1 MSWEI
6 VMGLEVH
13 LQLATQSKIFSG
25 SSTQFGAAP
34 NQQADAVDLG
44 MPGMLPVLN
53 EEAVRY
59 AVKFGLG
66 IGARIGKRS
75 VFDRKN
81 YFYPDLPKG
90 YQVSQFFSPIVCEGV
105 FDVPLEDGSL
115 YPIRITRA
123 HLEEDAGK
131 SVHDIFNHETGID
144 LNRAGTPLLEIVTEP
159 DFRSAEQAVA
169 YLKALHSLV
178 TYLGISDGN
187 MAEGSMRCDINI
199 SLREKGSREL
209 GTRTEIKNV
218 NSFRFVERA
227 IHCEYER
234 QADILDAGGRITQET
249 RLYDAEQNTTRSMR
263 SKEVANDYR
272 YFPEPD
278 LLPIVI
284 DESYIDTVRQ
294 SLPELPAAKRARF
307 VAEYDLTE
315 YDTNLLVPNHG
326 VADYFEAVAKSSGA
340 PKLAANWILGDLS
353 AALNRSELSIDAN
366 PISAERLAGLVSR
379 ISDGTLSSKLAKQ
392 VFEALWNEEG
402 DTDEIIAAR
411 GLKQVSDSD
420 ALEAMVDEVIANNP
434 DQVAQYIA
442 ADEAKRKKLSGFFV
456 GQIMKASKGQANPQ
470 MLNELL
476 LKKLEDQS

>member
-25 SSTQFGAAP
+25 SSTQFGASP
-34 NQQADAVDLG
+34 NEQADAVDLG

-66 IGARIGKRS
+66 IGARIGERS

-90 YQVSQFFSPIVCEGV
+90 YQVSQFFAPIVCEGI
-105 FDVPLEDGSL
+105 FEVPLEDGTL
-115 YPIRITRA
+115 FPIRITRA

-131 SVHDIFNHETGID
+131 SVHDIFTHETGID

-159 DFRSAEQAVA
+159 DFRSADQAVA

-199 SLREKGSREL
+199 SLREKGSETL

-227 IHCEYER
+227 IYSEYER
-234 QADILDAGGRITQET
+234 QADILESGGTITQET
-249 RLYDAEQNTTRSMR
+249 RLYDAEQNVTRSMR

-284 DESYIDTVRQ
+284 DEAYIEAVRA
-294 SLPELPAAKRARF
+294 SLPELPGAKRQRF
-307 VAEYDLTE
+307 IESYGLNDYDAA
-315 YDTNLLVPNHG
+315 LLVPHHDM
-326 VADYFEAVAKSSGA
+326 ADYFEAVVSACDAAK
-340 PKLAANWILGDLS
+340 PAANWILGDLS
-353 AALNRSELSIDAN
+353 GALNRSEISISVS
-366 PISAERLAGLVSR
+366 PITAERLAGLITR
-379 ISDGTLSSKLAKQ
+379 IEDGTLSSKLAKQ
-392 VFEALWNEEG
+392 VFDAMWDGEG
-402 DTDEIIAAR
+402 DADDIIAAR
-411 GLKQVSDSD
+411 GLKQVSDSG
-420 ALEAMVDEVIANNP
+420 ALEAMVDEVIADNP
-434 DQVAQYIA
+434 DQVAQYRA
-442 ADEAKRKKLSGFFV
+442 ADEAKSKKLSGFFV
-456 GQIMKASKGQANPQ
+456 GQIMKASQGQANPQ
-470 MLNELL
+470 MLNALL
-476 LKKLEDQS
+476 LQKLDDQS

>member
-25 SSTQFGAAP
+25 SATQFGAAP

-53 EEAVRY
+53 EEAVRH

-131 SVHDIFNHETGID
+131 SVHDIFGHETGID

-199 SLREKGSREL
+199 SLREKGSGEL

-227 IHCEYER
+227 IHYEYER
-234 QADILDAGGRITQET
+234 QADILDGGGRITQET

-284 DESYIDTVRQ
+284 DDSYIDTVRQ
-294 SLPELPAAKRARF
+294 NLPELPAAKRARF
-307 VAEYDLTE
+307 LAEYGLTE
-315 YDTNLLVPNHG
+315 YDTNLLVPNHAI
-326 VADYFEAVAKSSGA
+326 ADYFEAVAESSGA

-353 AALNRSELSIDAN
+353 AALNRSELSIEAN
-366 PISAERLAGLVSR
+366 PISAELLAGLVSR
-379 ISDGTLSSKLAKQ
+379 INDGTLSSKLAKQ

-411 GLKQVSDSD
+411 GLKQVSDSG
-420 ALEAMVDEVIANNP
+420 ALEYMVDDVIANNP

-442 ADEAKRKKLSGFFV
+442 ADDAKRKKLSGFFV

>member
-25 SSTQFGAAP
+25 SSTQFGASP
-34 NQQADAVDLG
+34 NEQADAVDLG

-66 IGARIGKRS
+66 IGARIGERS

-90 YQVSQFFSPIVCEGV
+90 YQVSQFFAPIVCEGI
-105 FDVPLEDGSL
+105 FEVPLEDGTL
-115 YPIRITRA
+115 FPIRITRA

-131 SVHDIFNHETGID
+131 SVHDIFTHETGID

-159 DFRSAEQAVA
+159 DFRSADQAVA

-199 SLREKGSREL
+199 SLREKGSETL

-227 IHCEYER
+227 IYSEYER
-234 QADILDAGGRITQET
+234 QADILESGGTITQET
-249 RLYDAEQNTTRSMR
+249 RLYDAEQNVTRSMR

-284 DESYIDTVRQ
+284 DEAYIEAVRAT
-294 SLPELPAAKRARF
+294 LPELPGAKRQRF
-307 VAEYDLTE
+307 IELYGLNDYDAA
-315 YDTNLLVPNHG
+315 LLVPHHDM
-326 VADYFEAVAKSSGA
+326 ADYFEAVVSACDAAK
-340 PKLAANWILGDLS
+340 PAANWILGDLS
-353 AALNRSELSIDAN
+353 GALNRNEISISES
-366 PISAERLAGLVSR
+366 PITAERLAGLITR
-379 ISDGTLSSKLAKQ
+379 IEDGTLSSKLAKQ
-392 VFEALWNEEG
+392 VFDAMWDGEG
-402 DTDEIIAAR
+402 DADDIIAAR
-411 GLKQVSDSD
+411 GLKQVSDSG

-434 DQVAQYIA
+434 DQVAQYRA

-456 GQIMKASKGQANPQ
+456 GQIMKASQGQANPQ
-470 MLNELL
+470 MLNALL
-476 LKKLEDQS
+476 LQKLDDQS

>member
-25 SSTQFGAAP
+25 SSTQFGASP
-34 NQQADAVDLG
+34 NEQADAVDLG

-66 IGARIGKRS
+66 IGARIGERS

-90 YQVSQFFSPIVCEGV
+90 YQVSQFFAPIVCEGI
-105 FDVPLEDGSL
+105 FEVPLEDGTL
-115 YPIRITRA
+115 FPIRITRA

-131 SVHDIFNHETGID
+131 SVHDIFTHETGID

-159 DFRSAEQAVA
+159 DFRSAAQAVA

-199 SLREKGSREL
+199 SLREKGSETL

-227 IHCEYER
+227 IYSEYER
-234 QADILDAGGRITQET
+234 QADILESGGTITQET
-249 RLYDAEQNTTRSMR
+249 RLYDAEQNVTRSMR

-284 DESYIDTVRQ
+284 DEAYIEAVRAT
-294 SLPELPAAKRARF
+294 LPELPGAKRQRF
-307 VAEYDLTE
+307 IESYGLNDYDAA
-315 YDTNLLVPNHG
+315 LLVPHHDM
-326 VADYFEAVAKSSGA
+326 ADYFEAVVSACDAAK
-340 PKLAANWILGDLS
+340 PAANWILGDLS
-353 AALNRSELSIDAN
+353 GALNRNEISISES
-366 PISAERLAGLVSR
+366 PITAERLAGLITR
-379 ISDGTLSSKLAKQ
+379 IEDGTLSSKLAKQ
-392 VFEALWNEEG
+392 VFDAMWDGEG
-402 DTDEIIAAR
+402 DADDIIAAR
-411 GLKQVSDSD
+411 GLKQVSDSG

-434 DQVAQYIA
+434 DQVAQYRA

-456 GQIMKASKGQANPQ
+456 GQIMKASQGQANPQ
-470 MLNELL
+470 MLNALL
-476 LKKLEDQS
+476 LKKLDDQS